1 MKELVFFFSDFDPNS
16 KIMMPIVS
24 EFVEEN
30 PDIKVSY
37 VNIGA
42 DASTTNYYFRK
53 YGIQGIPAFLGMHDG
68 HVIDGV
74 IGTASKFV
82 LESIVK

>member
-1 MKELVFFFSDFDPNS
+1 
-16 KIMMPIVS
+16 MPIVA
-24 EFVEEN
+24 EFVTEN
-30 PDIKVSY
+30 PDIKVSW
-37 VNIGA
+37 VNISA

-53 YGIQGIPAFLGMHDG
+53 YNIQGIPAFIGMHDG